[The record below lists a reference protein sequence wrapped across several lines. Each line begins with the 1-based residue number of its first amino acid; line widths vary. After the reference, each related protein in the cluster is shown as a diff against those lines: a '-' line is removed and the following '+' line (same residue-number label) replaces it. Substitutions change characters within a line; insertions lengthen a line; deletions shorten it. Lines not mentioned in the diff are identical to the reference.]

1 MVSNEKISAIV
12 KNIFYDIKA
21 EALVGD
27 LLDNGLKPD
36 DFLAINKG
44 LFKRKYA
51 RDIESFN
58 KIKFENG
65 QEVAAIYLNRDGVYD
80 SLPEGLFHDKTES
93 SLNEQSNISEE
104 SKKLKEQ
111 EKEVRNFFLPF
122 ENEIFLQRVKAELEE
137 RKILSNFSENLFD
150 DIYPEFWNL
159 DRKLSRKY
167 VSRMVLLLHLI
178 YQIAGNLTLTAKAL
192 ESILEETVTVKM
204 VANSLNGTQNDKK
217 PAKRAQNNLLGLGSL
232 GVNFVC
238 GEDVPDMGKTIEFTI
253 GPLKNTTVDE
263 YVENGTVS
271 NFLNC
276 FYSYFVPAGLEVKS
290 KVVIAES
297 EHSFEL
303 NETGVVPVLGFASV
317 I

>member
-1 MVSNEKISAIV
+1 MVNNEKISAIV

-36 DFLAINKG
+36 DLLAINKG

-51 RDIESFN
+51 RDIESFS

-65 QEVAAIYLNRDGVYD
+65 QKAAVVYLNRDGVYD
-80 SLPEGLFHDKTES
+80 SLPEGLFHDKNES

-150 DIYPEFWNL
+150 DIFPEFWNL

-192 ESILEETVTVKM
+192 ESILEERVNVKM
-204 VANSLNGTQNDKK
+204 VPNSLTENEKK
-217 PAKRAQNNLLGLGSL
+217 PAKKREQDNLLGHGTL

-238 GEDVPDMGKTIEFTI
+238 GENVADMGKTIEFTI

-276 FYSYFVPAGLEVKS
+276 FYSYFIPFGLEVKT

-303 NETGVVPVLGFASV
+303 SKTGEGPVLGFASV